1 LRFRGLK
8 LENRRFEFQDEP
20 YSSKNWRSSDYP
32 SVKCDGQTDGHV
44 RQVEIFCNYISPLIQ
59 HLLLT
64 KSLQHSIPCPYALP
78 SVPTLPLS
86 RKSWHHPFSEG
97 SSTKNNG

>member
-1 LRFRGLK
+1 MNPIFRKTGGLHTIRQLSNQSVTDK
-8 LENRRFEFQDEP
+8 QTGTSGRG
-20 YSSKNWRSSDYP
+20 RSS
-32 SVKCDGQTDGHV
+32 V
-44 RQVEIFCNYISPLIQ
+44 CNYISSLIQ

-64 KSLQHSIPCPYALP
+64 KSLQHSLSCPYALA

-86 RKSWHHPFSEG
+86 RKSWHRPFSEG